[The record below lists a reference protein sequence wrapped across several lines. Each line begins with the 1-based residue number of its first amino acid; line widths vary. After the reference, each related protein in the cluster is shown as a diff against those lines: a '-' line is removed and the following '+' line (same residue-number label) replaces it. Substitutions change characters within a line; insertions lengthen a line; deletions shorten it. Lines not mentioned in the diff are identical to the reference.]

1 MLDENNMSID
11 SALESMFSSSIQ
23 MNDIEVTLPSLAK
36 GYTNTTKVLSIRPM
50 TFEDEKFISSH
61 STDNLLD
68 ALLLRCVSDFDLE
81 ELYLEDKLFLYY
93 KLRECSFGSDAK
105 ISSPCQSCNV
115 LNDLEVDLSKLNIDY
130 AGDDFENPKEV
141 MLPVLQKTAKVLKI
155 QAYNQ
160 QYSQTQ
166 TALLDNLW
174 RFVPEI
180 GDCEDPII
188 IAKAVKKLS
197 SADIRILVSTIN
209 TTDFGLNTDVKFI
222 CNSCR
227 KESLAAVG
235 LSFDFF
241 TRS

>member
-1 MLDENNMSID
+1 MSDENNINVD
-11 SALESMFSSSIQ
+11 SALEDIFSSSIQ
-23 MNDIEVTLPSLAK
+23 MNDVEVKLPSLAK
-36 GYTNTTKVLSIRPM
+36 GYKNTSKIIKIRPM
-50 TFEDEKFISSH
+50 TYEDEKFISSH

-68 ALLLRCVSDFDLE
+68 ALLDRCTIGVDLE

-105 ISSPCQSCNV
+105 ISSRCQSCNTM
-115 LNDLEVDLSKLNIDY
+115 NDLEVDLSKLNVEY
-130 AGDDFENPKEV
+130 ADDTFENPKEID
-141 MLPVLQKTAKVLKI
+141 LPIIQKAAKVLKI

-160 QYSQTQ
+160 IYSKNQT
-166 TALLDNLW
+166 TLLDNLW
-174 RFVPEI
+174 RFIPKL

-188 IAKAVKKLS
+188 IAKAVKLLS
-197 SADIRILVSTIN
+197 SADIRALIKHIN

-227 KESLAAVG
+227 NESVAAVG

-241 TRS
+241 TQS